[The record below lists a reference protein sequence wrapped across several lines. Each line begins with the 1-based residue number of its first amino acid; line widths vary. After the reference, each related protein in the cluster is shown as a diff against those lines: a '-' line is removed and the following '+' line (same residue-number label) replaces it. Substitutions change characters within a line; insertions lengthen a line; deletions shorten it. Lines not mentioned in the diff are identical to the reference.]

1 MKLGDESK
9 FRNYRFVEVGQI
21 RESNLKICDLE
32 RTKMKKLL
40 KDIFTEKKASDNVAV
55 IYNNSKYTYNQIYI
69 SVLNHKNKICGVPGK
84 NVGLFIQNS
93 IEYVVGYFV
102 ISIADRVIVP
112 IETNCKGN
120 QILSTIEYCELELI
134 ITNSDNF
141 AYLIEI
147 LEGGAKFD
155 VEVYNLSTGSKRC
168 ISKKFKRK
176 QNFEATTCLENDV
189 AIMLHTSGTTSNP
202 KKVMLTHKN
211 LLANIKSNVASLKLN
226 SKDRCLIVL
235 PMCFGYCN
243 TSQFL
248 THFYLG
254 GSIVIYD
261 GFFVPTKFFHY
272 IEKYRCT
279 NVTCIPTM
287 LYLLTKS
294 KWRNYSLQS
303 LRYLCFGGAT
313 ISVDVLEK
321 INELLP
327 EVGIVQ
333 TYGQTEASPRITC
346 LLPQDFERKIGSVG
360 KPIPGVCVKII
371 DESGNEL
378 PANSKGEIVVKG
390 DNVMKGYYK
399 KAEETAETI
408 QNGWLHT
415 GDIGSFDDDGYLY
428 IVGRIKNVIITGGLN
443 IYPEEIEEILRSY
456 PDVEEAIV
464 LPRQHEILGEVPIAH
479 VVVKNGSQVST
490 GQLLSYCKNQLEI
503 QKIPSEIV
511 VVDRIEKTYNGKV
524 RRVSY

>member
-1 MKLGDESK
+1 MVIKNILLDK
-9 FRNYRFVEVGQI
+9 RN
-21 RESNLKICDLE
+21 ND
-32 RTKMKKLL
+32 
-40 KDIFTEKKASDNVAV
+40 DIAV
-55 IYNNSKYTYNQIYI
+55 IYNDSKYTYNQIYI
-69 SVLNHKNKICGVPGK
+69 SALKHVNKICGKSGK

-93 IEYVVGYFV
+93 IEYVIGYFA
-102 ISIADRVIVP
+102 ISIADKVIVP
-112 IETNCKGN
+112 IETNCKEN
-120 QILSTIEYCELELI
+120 QILSTVEYCELELI

-141 AYLIEI
+141 VYLTEI
-147 LEGGAKFD
+147 LEGEAKAD
-155 VEVYNLSTGSKRC
+155 VEVYNLSTGSKRY
-168 ISKKFKRK
+168 ISKEGRGK
-176 QNFEATTCLENDV
+176 QNFEDTLCSENDV

-211 LLANIKSNVASLKLN
+211 LLANIRSNIASLKLN

-287 LYLLTKS
+287 VYLLIKS
-294 KWRNYSLQS
+294 KQRKYSVQS
-303 LRYLCFGGAT
+303 LRYLCFGGGA
-313 ISVDVLEK
+313 ISMDVLEK
-321 INELLP
+321 INKLLP

-360 KPIPGVCVKII
+360 KAIPGVCVKVI
-371 DESGNEL
+371 DENGNEL

-399 KAEETAETI
+399 KSEETVKVI
-408 QNGWLHT
+408 KNGWLHT

-428 IVGRIKNVIITGGLN
+428 VAGRIKNVIITGGLN
-443 IYPEEIEEILRSY
+443 IYPEEIEEVLRSY